1 MATQR
6 NAASTQGNFDENS
19 YLEEWVV
26 MVNGFQYKLDKA
38 QNETL
43 SDAIGKG
50 NRGIIMFEGFS
61 ISIPYIQE
69 HYRSRRYLKANR
81 QLEAPP
87 EREIILT
94 PEELAARKQRMD
106 KMRKEVYAKLGKK
119 IK

>member
-6 NAASTQGNFDENS
+6 NVPPMQGNFDEDS

-26 MVNGFQYKLDKA
+26 MVNGYQYKLDKA
-38 QNETL
+38 QNQIL
-43 SDAIGKG
+43 SNDMAKG
-50 NRGIIMFEGFS
+50 SRGIVMFEGFS

-94 PEELAARKQRMD
+94 PEELVARKQRMD

-119 IK
+119 IT